1 MSAMRRVAQPDGA
14 VPVMPEPYAPT
25 PVWER

>member
-1 MSAMRRVAQPDGA
+1 MSAMRRVAQSDGA